1 METVALIP
9 AYEPDERLVGFADRL
24 HGEGFSRII
33 VVDDGSGERF
43 RPLFDALAARSFC
56 TVLRHE
62 VNCGKGTALKTGFT
76 YIREQLP
83 SVQGVVTAD
92 SDGQH
97 DVADCRRLAE
107 ALAEGRDALYLGS
120 RDFSLP
126 DVPFRSRFGNRW
138 SMVTLGLL
146 HGQWLPDSQTGLR
159 AFPVSLIPF
168 LLSVPGERF
177 EYEMGVLLAAARRGL
192 PMVPVMIRTIYENG
206 NAGTH
211 YRPLVDTLRINRLVF
226 ADFFRFSGVSLL
238 SFALDQG
245 LAWMFAIALA
255 AAGVERHGMI
265 WASGFAARFLSA
277 VFNFSMNRTVVF
289 RAQGGVMASAWRYA
303 LLCVAVI
310 VLSNAG
316 VSGLAMLH
324 VPRSVAKFVCDVLL
338 YFASFRIQS
347 KFIFRPAPI
356 SMA

>member
-24 HGEGFSRII
+24 QGEGFSRII

-43 RPLFDALAARSFC
+43 RPLFDALATRSFC

-62 VNCGKGTALKTGFT
+62 VNRGKGTALKTGFT

-107 ALAEGRDALYLGS
+107 ALDEGRDALYLGS

-211 YRPLVDTLRINRLVF
+211 
-226 ADFFRFSGVSLL
+226 
-238 SFALDQG
+238 
-245 LAWMFAIALA
+245 
-255 AAGVERHGMI
+255 
-265 WASGFAARFLSA
+265 
-277 VFNFSMNRTVVF
+277 
-289 RAQGGVMASAWRYA
+289 
-303 LLCVAVI
+303 
-310 VLSNAG
+310 
-316 VSGLAMLH
+316 
-324 VPRSVAKFVCDVLL
+324 
-338 YFASFRIQS
+338 
-347 KFIFRPAPI
+347 
-356 SMA
+356 